1 MTITGR
7 QVVSHA
13 ASAAAGAIVVVVI
26 VVLLQLA
33 LPPGGAP
40 ASVDCPAGSDFSRAF
55 DGGPQDGWRACV
67 AFLPGGTEF
76 SLWNVTANWDQQNG
90 SAIAFVYHF
99 NVDVPYEAFL
109 HQNISYIEAHE
120 PVEFWNNT
128 QASATPGSSGDTVR
142 FTLFIPSLLY
152 SGGDLRDVKEVRLYL
167 AEHEPPVYDP
177 TNEPHRIVSDILSL
191 TFRPPVT

>member
-7 QVVSHA
+7 QIISHA
-13 ASAAAGAIVVVVI
+13 ASAAAGAVVVVVI

-33 LPPGGAP
+33 LPPGGPP
-40 ASVDCPAGSDFSRAF
+40 ASVACPADSDFSRAF

-67 AFLPGGTEF
+67 TFLPGGTEF

-90 SAIAFVYHF
+90 SVIAFVYHF

-128 QASATPGSSGDTVR
+128 QASATAGSAGDTVR
-142 FTLFIPSLLY
+142 FTLFISTLLY
-152 SGGDLRDVKEVRLYL
+152 SGDDLRDVKEVRFYL

-177 TNEPHRIVSDILSL
+177 ANEPHRIVSDILSL
-191 TFRPPVT
+191 TFRPPDT